1 MKPAFRAAAGSRRT
15 TAAIFRAASYF
26 FLGLGILALCYAG
39 YVVLDADAYQAYEQS
54 KFDDESLGQTPS
66 SPLVEG
72 GVIGEIQVRRLH
84 LKAIVVQGSSH
95 TILRRAVGHI
105 PETALPGEP
114 GNVAL
119 AGHRDTFFRPLR
131 NIRLGDAIT
140 FKTPV
145 GTFEYVVESTAVVAA
160 SEVGVLA
167 SSDGRTLTLITCFP
181 FDYIGSAPNRFVVHA
196 RELPAPSPE
205 TPAIPSRNSS
215 ILRPSRT
222 SSPAPPFLLLT
233 GLDFRSQTATKVVH
247 YWTDSP
253 SPFV

>member
-1 MKPAFRAAAGSRRT
+1 MKPACRAAAGSRRT

-26 FLGLGILALCYAG
+26 FLALGILALCYAG
-39 YVVLDADAYQAYEQS
+39 YVVLDTDAYQAYEQS
-54 KFDDESLGQTPS
+54 KFEAESPGQTS
-66 SPLVEG
+66 SPTLVEG
-72 GVIGEIQVRRLH
+72 GVIGEIQVRRLR
-84 LKAIVVQGSSH
+84 LKAIVVQGSSN

-114 GNVAL
+114 GNVAV

-140 FKTPV
+140 FKTPH
-145 GTFEYVVESTAVVAA
+145 GAFQYVVESTAVVAA

-196 RELPAPSPE
+196 RELLSPSPE
-205 TPAIPSRNSS
+205 LPAIP
-215 ILRPSRT
+215 
-222 SSPAPPFLLLT
+222 
-233 GLDFRSQTATKVVH
+233 
-247 YWTDSP
+247 
-253 SPFV
+253 

>member
-1 MKPAFRAAAGSRRT
+1 MKPASRARAEPRRT
-15 TAAIFRAASYF
+15 TPAIFRAASYF
-26 FLGLGILALCYAG
+26 FLVLGILALCYAG

-54 KFDDESLGQTPS
+54 KFEDVSPRQTPS
-66 SPLVEG
+66 PPLVEG

-140 FKTPV
+140 FKTAD
-145 GTFEYVVESTAVVAA
+145 GDFQYVVESTAVVGA

-181 FDYIGSAPNRFVVHA
+181 FDYIGAAPSRFVVHA
-196 RELPAPSPE
+196 RELLSPSPE
-205 TPAIPSRNSS
+205 PQAIP
-215 ILRPSRT
+215 
-222 SSPAPPFLLLT
+222 
-233 GLDFRSQTATKVVH
+233 
-247 YWTDSP
+247 
-253 SPFV
+253 

>member
-1 MKPAFRAAAGSRRT
+1 MKPVYRAAARPRRT

-26 FLGLGILALCYAG
+26 FLAFGILALSYAG
-39 YVVLDADAYQAYEQS
+39 YVVLDARAYQAYEQS
-54 KFDDESLGQTPS
+54 KFENVSPSQTL
-66 SPLVEG
+66 SPALVEG

-140 FKTPV
+140 LKTPD
-145 GTFEYVVESTAVVAA
+145 GAFQYVVESTAVVPA

-181 FDYIGSAPNRFVVHA
+181 FDYLGSAPNRFVVRA
-196 RELPAPSPE
+196 RELLSPSPE
-205 TPAIPSRNSS
+205 PLP
-215 ILRPSRT
+215 
-222 SSPAPPFLLLT
+222 
-233 GLDFRSQTATKVVH
+233 
-247 YWTDSP
+247 P
-253 SPFV
+253 SPR